1 LNGTAPAP
9 RRLATWQA
17 IGALF
22 ALIAIVR
29 VAMVLAFAPA
39 FPFADE
45 WDAVVVGM
53 AKPLRHGQFDPA
65 YLLASWNGHPL
76 LWTKLISLLFLRMDD
91 LQFDNVPVCIFNQ
104 IVYALGSATLAWSAA
119 ARLGPERGWFLFA
132 AMLVIVLPFD
142 WENIT
147 MGWGNP
153 YAILSFFSVG
163 LIVACGCAEATVAG
177 MLGIAILGGAAALSM
192 GSGLVALLI
201 GAAMLLWRMRL
212 GELSVVRAAGMSA
225 VLVACAWI
233 GFAIGHTS
241 RATGQ
246 DAAWGIVQV
255 AELALL
261 LICWLPAWLHLRRYL
276 AGERSRFDLVILCVA
291 VWAFVQI
298 VAMIL
303 ERPRYFRLWLPISRY
318 MDIIPIGM
326 FAVLASLCR
335 LAVSRHGLPFG
346 LPRATARHAL
356 VLSAIAVTLVSPLA
370 FHWQLR
376 WAELHRDQAQVL
388 RAYLG
393 TRNPRILA
401 DASDSSLAYPSRER
415 LKALLDDPDTQ
426 RIIGRALRRT
436 D

>member
-1 LNGTAPAP
+1 MSATAAAP

-29 VAMVLAFAPA
+29 IGMVLAFAPA
-39 FPFADE
+39 FPFIDE
-45 WDAVVVGM
+45 WEAVVVGM

-65 YLLASWNGHPL
+65 YLLASYNGHPL
-76 LWTKLISLLFLRMDD
+76 LWTKLISLFFLRLDG
-91 LQFDNVPVCIFNQ
+91 LQFDNVPVCVFNQ

-119 ARLGPERGWFLFA
+119 VRLGPERGWFLFV

-163 LIVACGCAEATVAG
+163 LIVACGCARATVAN
-177 MLGIAILGGAAALSM
+177 MIGIGILGAAAALSM
-192 GSGLVALLI
+192 GSGLVAPLI

-212 GELSVVRAAGMSA
+212 GELSGMRAAGTSA
-225 VLVACAWI
+225 FLVACAWI
-233 GFAIGHTS
+233 GFVIGHTT
-241 RATGQ
+241 RVTGQ
-246 DAAWGIVQV
+246 DAAWSSVHL

-261 LICWLPAWLHLRRYL
+261 LVCWLPAWLHLRRYL
-276 AGERSRFDLVILCVA
+276 GGERSRLDLVILCVA
-291 VWAFVQI
+291 AWAFVQI
-298 VAMIL
+298 AAMIL

-335 LAVSRHGLPFG
+335 LTASRQGLPLG
-346 LPRATARHAL
+346 LPRATARRAL
-356 VLSAIAVTLVSPLA
+356 ILAAIGVMLVSPLA
-370 FHWQLR
+370 IYWQLR
-376 WAELHRDQAQVL
+376 WAELHRDQAQVM
-388 RAYLG
+388 RAYLK
-393 TRNPRILA
+393 TRDPRILA
-401 DASDSSLAYPSRER
+401 DAPDSSLAYPSRER
-415 LKALLDDPDTQ
+415 LKTLLDDPDTQ
-426 RIIGRALRRT
+426 AIIGKALRRT